1 MRLVLETTHFLQMFS
16 DAAFYAALPA
26 SLEPLREMLTQA
38 YDKALNVALGRNK
51 DKCGGCTTVRHVLDA
66 GINTLAQQ
74 LKVVWQADPD
84 MLNPLKEYFSAKLK
98 KRITEVVLYYKDSEG
113 NSRVLNF

>member
-16 DAAFYAALPA
+16 DAAFYSALPPT
-26 SLEPLREMLTQA
+26 LEPLREMLTQS
-38 YDKALNVALGRNK
+38 YNKALDVALGRNK

-74 LKVVWQADPD
+74 LKTIWTADPD
-84 MLNPLKEYFSAKLK
+84 TLNPLKGYFATKLK
-98 KRITEVVLYYKDSEG
+98 KPVTEVVLYYKDNDG
-113 NSRVLNF
+113 NNKVLNF